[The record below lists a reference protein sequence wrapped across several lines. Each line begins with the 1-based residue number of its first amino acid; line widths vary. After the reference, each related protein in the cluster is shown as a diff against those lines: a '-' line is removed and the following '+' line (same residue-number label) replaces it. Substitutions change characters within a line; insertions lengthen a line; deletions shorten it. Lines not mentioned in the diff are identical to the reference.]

1 MRRPLVLLGLFA
13 LVGTV
18 AASRSTP
25 PAARGKTER
34 VTVHCSNGQN
44 EAFVT
49 PQQVEISLGDSVVW
63 RMAGNVAS
71 DSVIITLK
79 DTTQVWPFVGQP
91 PRGGASARANA
102 ARRVGTYGYNV
113 TLYCR
118 VPGGGTRMEII
129 DPDII
134 IGE

>member
-1 MRRPLVLLGLFA
+1 MRRPLILLGCLSLLA
-13 LVGTV
+13 TV
-18 AASRSTP
+18 AASRSAP
-25 PAARGKTER
+25 SGARLKAER

-49 PQQVEISLGDSVVW
+49 PKKVEIALGDSVVW

-71 DSVIITLK
+71 DSIIITLK
-79 DTTQVWPFVGQP
+79 DAEQVWPFAGDP
-91 PRGGASARANA
+91 PRGGASAIAST

>member
-1 MRRPLVLLGLFA
+1 MRRPLI
-13 LVGTV
+13 LVGCLSLLATV
-18 AASRSTP
+18 AASRSAP
-25 PAARGKTER
+25 PSAPRKVER
-34 VTVHCSNGQN
+34 VSVHCSNGQN

-71 DSVIITLK
+71 DSIIITLK
-79 DTTQVWPFVGQP
+79 DPEQVWPFAGLP
-91 PRGGASARANA
+91 PRAAGAALART